1 MRHLVADTVCRPTQC
16 QLRQVPGAQYDS
28 PALVGDTEKIVGAQ
42 PGLDVLEGDVVH
54 FFANRIRM
62 ADCVQ
67 HQPSGVADIDF
78 GEGNPQ
84 RTCQLD
90 RVVLSVLPGG
100 ESGQRKRQNVAA
112 RPALAVH
119 GMGRDDQRAC
129 VESNP
134 RTHR

>member
-1 MRHLVADTVCRPTQC
+1 
-16 QLRQVPGAQYDS
+16 
-28 PALVGDTEKIVGAQ
+28 
-42 PGLDVLEGDVVH
+42 
-54 FFANRIRM
+54 M

-119 GMGRDDQRAC
+119 GMGRDDQR
-129 VESNP
+129 VRRVQSP
-134 RTHR
+134 DTPITTFG